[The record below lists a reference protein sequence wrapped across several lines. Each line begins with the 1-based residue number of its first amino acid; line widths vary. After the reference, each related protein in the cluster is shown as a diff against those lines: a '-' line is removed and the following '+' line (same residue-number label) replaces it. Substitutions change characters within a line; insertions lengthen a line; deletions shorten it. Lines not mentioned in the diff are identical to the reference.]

1 MFRLENEN
9 IISRW
14 DGNAHQA
21 SHTGKKQL
29 LKRVGIGYKYN
40 AIILLKTLARGVFS
54 KDRNQIGWN
63 YFSEISPPLPL
74 PPMLTPTIPN
84 THTHT
89 TKWKKFN
96 ILNQSIPDKY
106 LSLNTCSLLRERKH
120 AELGAGILLLLPH
133 VWPWRSPTWTFF
145 LTYIL
150 QSLPI

>member
-54 KDRNQIGWN
+54 KDRNQIG
-63 YFSEISPPLPL
+63 
-74 PPMLTPTIPN
+74 
-84 THTHT
+84 
-89 TKWKKFN
+89 
-96 ILNQSIPDKY
+96 
-106 LSLNTCSLLRERKH
+106 
-120 AELGAGILLLLPH
+120 
-133 VWPWRSPTWTFF
+133 
-145 LTYIL
+145 
-150 QSLPI
+150 